1 MKKVKTFLKDPQ
13 SIIGLIILAVMLVMA
28 IFAPVICPGN
38 PIFSVGVPLQA
49 PGGEFLLGTDY
60 LGRDVW
66 AMLVWGSR
74 VSIIFAFGASLGAAT
89 APFADDRRTLLRD
102 SLGHLLLSGL
112 LFFLLC
118 ALCRFGT
125 GLGESTA
132 FLLGLFVLIYA
143 LVWLARWMGWYSD
156 VLAIRDALGLTVP
169 SPLRWR
175 QTLVYAPLLLFLCAV
190 LPVLC
195 RFIDRAAGADV
206 PVFSALVLP
215 FLLLPAGGFCAGL
228 SLGRRAGF
236 CPLFAPAALAL
247 YLPAVYLVFNPSAL
261 FQAFILFFAALLGTL
276 LGAAL
281 RRLGRGRQDGGGP

>member
-1 MKKVKTFLKDPQ
+1 MKAYPAMLRRCLLGGLLCAALVP
-13 SIIGLIILAVMLVMA
+13 GLIALSGVLSG
-28 IFAPVICPGN
+28 APALPVT
-38 PIFSVGVPLQA
+38 A
-49 PGGEFLLGTDY
+49 
-60 LGRDVW
+60 
-66 AMLVWGSR
+66 AMLASFGLRLLPALGLEIALS
-74 VSIIFAFGASLGAAT
+74 FAFGASLGAAT

-102 SLGHLLLSGL
+102 SLGHLLLSEL

-125 GLGESTA
+125 GLGESTT

-281 RRLGRGRQDGGGP
+281 RRPGRGKDDGRP

>member
-1 MKKVKTFLKDPQ
+1 MKAYPAMLRRCLLGGLLCAALVP
-13 SIIGLIILAVMLVMA
+13 GLIALSGVLSG
-28 IFAPVICPGN
+28 APALPVT
-38 PIFSVGVPLQA
+38 A
-49 PGGEFLLGTDY
+49 
-60 LGRDVW
+60 
-66 AMLVWGSR
+66 AMLASFGLRLLPALGLEIALS
-74 VSIIFAFGASLGAAT
+74 FAFGASLGAAT

-125 GLGESTA
+125 GLGESTT

-156 VLAIRDALGLTVP
+156 VLAIRDALGLSAP

-281 RRLGRGRQDGGGP
+281 RRPGRGKDDGRP

>member
-1 MKKVKTFLKDPQ
+1 MKAYPAMLRRCLLGGLLCAALVP
-13 SIIGLIILAVMLVMA
+13 GLIALSGVLSG
-28 IFAPVICPGN
+28 APALPVT
-38 PIFSVGVPLQA
+38 A
-49 PGGEFLLGTDY
+49 
-60 LGRDVW
+60 
-66 AMLVWGSR
+66 AMLASFGLRLLPALGLEIVLS
-74 VSIIFAFGASLGAAT
+74 FAFGASLGAAT

-195 RFIDRAAGADV
+195 RFIDRAARADV
-206 PVFSALVLP
+206 PVFSALILP

-281 RRLGRGRQDGGGP
+281 RRLRRGRQDGGGP

>member
-1 MKKVKTFLKDPQ
+1 MKAYPAMLRRCLLGGLLCAVLVP
-13 SIIGLIILAVMLVMA
+13 GLIALSGVLSGTPAS
-28 IFAPVICPGN
+28 PVT
-38 PIFSVGVPLQA
+38 A
-49 PGGEFLLGTDY
+49 
-60 LGRDVW
+60 
-66 AMLVWGSR
+66 AMLASFGLRLLPALGLEIVLS
-74 VSIIFAFGASLGAAT
+74 FAFGASLGAAT

-195 RFIDRAAGADV
+195 RFIDRAARADV
-206 PVFSALVLP
+206 PVFSALILP

-281 RRLGRGRQDGGGP
+281 RRLGRGKDDGRP

>member
-1 MKKVKTFLKDPQ
+1 MKAYPAMLRRCLLGGLLCAALVP
-13 SIIGLIILAVMLVMA
+13 GLIALSGVLSG
-28 IFAPVICPGN
+28 APALPVT
-38 PIFSVGVPLQA
+38 A
-49 PGGEFLLGTDY
+49 
-60 LGRDVW
+60 
-66 AMLVWGSR
+66 AMLASFGLRLLPALGLEIVLS
-74 VSIIFAFGASLGAAT
+74 FAFGASLGAAT

-156 VLAIRDALGLTVP
+156 VLAIRDALGLSAP

-195 RFIDRAAGADV
+195 RFIDRAARADV
-206 PVFSALVLP
+206 PVFSALILP

-281 RRLGRGRQDGGGP
+281 RRLRRGRQDGGGP

>member
-1 MKKVKTFLKDPQ
+1 MKAYPAMLRRCLLGGLLCAALVP
-13 SIIGLIILAVMLVMA
+13 GLIALSGVLSG
-28 IFAPVICPGN
+28 APALPVT
-38 PIFSVGVPLQA
+38 A
-49 PGGEFLLGTDY
+49 
-60 LGRDVW
+60 
-66 AMLVWGSR
+66 AMLASFGLRLLPALGLEIALS
-74 VSIIFAFGASLGAAT
+74 FAFGASLGAAT

-156 VLAIRDALGLTVP
+156 VLAIRDALGLSAP

-281 RRLGRGRQDGGGP
+281 RRPGRGKDDGRP

>member
-1 MKKVKTFLKDPQ
+1 MKAYPAMLRRCLLGGLLCAVLVP
-13 SIIGLIILAVMLVMA
+13 GLIALSGVLSG
-28 IFAPVICPGN
+28 APASPVT
-38 PIFSVGVPLQA
+38 A
-49 PGGEFLLGTDY
+49 
-60 LGRDVW
+60 
-66 AMLVWGSR
+66 AMLASFGLRLLPALGLEIALS
-74 VSIIFAFGASLGAAT
+74 FAFGASLGAAT

-195 RFIDRAAGADV
+195 RFIDRAARADV

-281 RRLGRGRQDGGGP
+281 RRLGRGKEGGGGL

>member
-1 MKKVKTFLKDPQ
+1 MKAYPAMLRRCLLGGLLCAALVP
-13 SIIGLIILAVMLVMA
+13 GLIALSGVLSGTPAL
-28 IFAPVICPGN
+28 PVT
-38 PIFSVGVPLQA
+38 A
-49 PGGEFLLGTDY
+49 
-60 LGRDVW
+60 
-66 AMLVWGSR
+66 AMLASFGLRLLPALGLEIVLS
-74 VSIIFAFGASLGAAT
+74 FAFGASLGAAT

-156 VLAIRDALGLTVP
+156 VLAIRDALGLSAP

-281 RRLGRGRQDGGGP
+281 RRLGRGKEGGGGL

>member
-1 MKKVKTFLKDPQ
+1 MKAYPAMLRRCLLGGLLCAALVP
-13 SIIGLIILAVMLVMA
+13 GLIALSGVLSG
-28 IFAPVICPGN
+28 APALPVT
-38 PIFSVGVPLQA
+38 A
-49 PGGEFLLGTDY
+49 
-60 LGRDVW
+60 
-66 AMLVWGSR
+66 AMLASFGLRLLPALGLEILLS
-74 VSIIFAFGASLGAAT
+74 FAFGASLGAAT

-195 RFIDRAAGADV
+195 RFIDRAARADV
-206 PVFSALVLP
+206 PVFSALILP

-281 RRLGRGRQDGGGP
+281 RRLGRGKEGGGGL

>member
-1 MKKVKTFLKDPQ
+1 MKAYPAMLRRCLLGGLLSAALVP
-13 SIIGLIILAVMLVMA
+13 GLIALSGVLSG
-28 IFAPVICPGN
+28 APALPVT
-38 PIFSVGVPLQA
+38 A
-49 PGGEFLLGTDY
+49 
-60 LGRDVW
+60 
-66 AMLVWGSR
+66 AMLASFGLRLLPALGLEIVLS
-74 VSIIFAFGASLGAAT
+74 FAFGASLGAAT

-206 PVFSALVLP
+206 PVFSALILP

-281 RRLGRGRQDGGGP
+281 RRPGRGKDDGRP

>member
-1 MKKVKTFLKDPQ
+1 MKAYPAMLRRCLLGGLLCAALVP
-13 SIIGLIILAVMLVMA
+13 GLIALSGVLSG
-28 IFAPVICPGN
+28 APALPVT
-38 PIFSVGVPLQA
+38 A
-49 PGGEFLLGTDY
+49 
-60 LGRDVW
+60 
-66 AMLVWGSR
+66 AMLASFGLRLLPALGLEIALS
-74 VSIIFAFGASLGAAT
+74 FAFGASLGAAT

-156 VLAIRDALGLTVP
+156 VLAIRDALGLSAP

-281 RRLGRGRQDGGGP
+281 RRLGRGKEGGGGL

>member
-1 MKKVKTFLKDPQ
+1 MKAYP
-13 SIIGLIILAVMLVMA
+13 AMLRR
-28 IFAPVICPGN
+28 C
-38 PIFSVGVPLQA
+38 
-49 PGGEFLLGTDY
+49 LLGGLLCAALVPELIALSGVLSGAPALPVTA
-60 LGRDVW
+60 
-66 AMLVWGSR
+66 AMLASFGLRLLPALGLEIVLS
-74 VSIIFAFGASLGAAT
+74 FAFGASLGAAT

-195 RFIDRAAGADV
+195 RFIDRAARADV

-281 RRLGRGRQDGGGP
+281 RRLGRGKDDGRP

>member
-1 MKKVKTFLKDPQ
+1 MKAYPAMLRRCLLGGLLSAALVP
-13 SIIGLIILAVMLVMA
+13 GLIALSGVLSGTPAL
-28 IFAPVICPGN
+28 PVT
-38 PIFSVGVPLQA
+38 A
-49 PGGEFLLGTDY
+49 
-60 LGRDVW
+60 
-66 AMLVWGSR
+66 AMLASFGLRLLPALGLEILLS
-74 VSIIFAFGASLGAAT
+74 FAFGASLGAAT

-156 VLAIRDALGLTVP
+156 VLAIRDALGLSAP

-281 RRLGRGRQDGGGP
+281 RRLGRGKEGGGGL

>member
-1 MKKVKTFLKDPQ
+1 MKAYPAMLRRCLLGGLLCAALVP
-13 SIIGLIILAVMLVMA
+13 GLIALSGVLSG
-28 IFAPVICPGN
+28 APASPVT
-38 PIFSVGVPLQA
+38 A
-49 PGGEFLLGTDY
+49 
-60 LGRDVW
+60 
-66 AMLVWGSR
+66 AMLASFGLRLLPALGLEILLS
-74 VSIIFAFGASLGAAT
+74 FAFGASLGAAT

-156 VLAIRDALGLTVP
+156 VLAIRDALGLSVP

-195 RFIDRAAGADV
+195 RFIDRAARADV
-206 PVFSALVLP
+206 PVFSALILP